1 LGRPDRTRGL
11 LIRSAAVVPI
21 AAESGEA
28 NDAVG
33 GSDLGDRRCSVGCA
47 GRLAQAGFDQN
58 PILFVHGIEGSGA
71 QFEAQKMRFMSNGY
85 SERRIEAVDST
96 RPARWSTRAIAIQ
109 IDEKIAELK
118 QRTGRSQ
125 VDVVAHS
132 LSRSS
137 GTTT

>member
-1 LGRPDRTRGL
+1 
-11 LIRSAAVVPI
+11 
-21 AAESGEA
+21 
-28 NDAVG
+28 
-33 GSDLGDRRCSVGCA
+33 
-47 GRLAQAGFDQN
+47 
-58 PILFVHGIEGSGA
+58 
-71 QFEAQKMRFMSNGY
+71 MRFMSNGY

-109 IDEKIAELK
+109 SDEKIAELK